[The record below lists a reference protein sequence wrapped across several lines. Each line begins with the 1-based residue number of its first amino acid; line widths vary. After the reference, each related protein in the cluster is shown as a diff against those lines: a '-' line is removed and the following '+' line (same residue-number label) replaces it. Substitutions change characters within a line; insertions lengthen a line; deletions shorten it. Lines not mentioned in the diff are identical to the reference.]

1 VQGSGLWRR
10 FFSCHKTI
18 TQVFA
23 YANFTGIGIS
33 YENFDINGG
42 TKNPYDTEIFCTD
55 NTCQIRSI
63 LPISRFCCSRCT

>member
-42 TKNPYDTEIFCTD
+42 TKNPYDTEIF
-55 NTCQIRSI
+55 
-63 LPISRFCCSRCT
+63 